1 MISQSTHPSRLARRF
16 TPAGE
21 ILKESVASLFW
32 MNLRIPE
39 MVTRGEVEK
48 AVAEVMRLV
57 LMNHRHSV
65 VAGRIAELQQAWPPG
80 LPDTGHVDALTS
92 RLIDMVRRTEG
103 LTRVLA

>member
-32 MNLRIPE
+32 MHLRIPE
-39 MVTRGEVEK
+39 TGTRGEVER
-48 AVAEVMRLV
+48 AGSDVVRLM
-57 LMNHRHSV
+57 LMNRHHSV
-65 VAGRIAELQQAWPPG
+65 VAGRIAELQQAWLPG
-80 LPDTGHVDALTS
+80 LADTGRVDGLTS
-92 RLIDMVRRTEG
+92 RLIAMVRRAEC